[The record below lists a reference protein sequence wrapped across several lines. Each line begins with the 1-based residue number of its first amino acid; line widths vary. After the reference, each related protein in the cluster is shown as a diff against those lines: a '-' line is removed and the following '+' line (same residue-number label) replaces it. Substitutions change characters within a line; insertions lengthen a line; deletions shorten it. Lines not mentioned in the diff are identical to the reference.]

1 MSFIAIIDLINMSS
15 KSSATVTLSEEN
27 DDEII
32 SQNDDFENEQ
42 SEQIISE
49 SDNELPQTLQ
59 QIFKRD

>member
-1 MSFIAIIDLINMSS
+1 MSS

>member
-32 SQNDDFENEQ
+32 SQNDDFENE
-42 SEQIISE
+42 
-49 SDNELPQTLQ
+49 
-59 QIFKRD
+59 

>member
-49 SDNELPQTLQ
+49 SDNELPETLQ